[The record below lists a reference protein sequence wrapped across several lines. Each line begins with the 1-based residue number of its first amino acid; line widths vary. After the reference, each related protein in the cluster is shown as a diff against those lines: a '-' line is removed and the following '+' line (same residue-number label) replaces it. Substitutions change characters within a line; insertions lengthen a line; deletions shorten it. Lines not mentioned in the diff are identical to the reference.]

1 MRVCREMVG
10 GWMDG
15 KERGSESKGGEER
28 AEEESYHWLA
38 LKLPLVHLYYD
49 LM

>member
-1 MRVCREMVG
+1 MYCIPAWVRCGGMRVCREMVG

-28 AEEESYHWLA
+28 AEEEESYHW
-38 LKLPLVHLYYD
+38 P
-49 LM
+49 